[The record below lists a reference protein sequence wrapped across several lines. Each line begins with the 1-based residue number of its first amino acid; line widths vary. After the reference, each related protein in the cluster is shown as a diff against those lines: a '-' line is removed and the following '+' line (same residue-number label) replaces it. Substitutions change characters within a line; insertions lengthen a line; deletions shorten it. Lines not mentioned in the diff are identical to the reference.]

1 MEIVPFIS
9 SHVHRLVLQDA
20 QVSFYD
26 KFTPEYGRA
35 LELAGGGYT
44 ALVDGHPVACAGVIE
59 QWHGRG
65 LAWALLGNDS
75 GPHFVRIVRGMK
87 RALNLAQFRR
97 VEAQVQADFG
107 AGIRM
112 AEMLGFEV
120 ESKMAKFTP
129 EGRDA
134 FMFVR
139 IRP

>member
-9 SHVHRLVLQDA
+9 SHVFGLTLQDA
-20 QVSFYD
+20 QRSFYD
-26 KFTPEYGRA
+26 KFTPEYARA
-35 LELAGGGYT
+35 LELAGGGHT
-44 ALVDGHPVACAGVIE
+44 ALIDGHPVACAGVIE

-75 GPHFVRIVRGMK
+75 GPHFVRIVRGMR

-97 VEAQVQADFG
+97 VEANVDAEFG
-107 AGIRM
+107 AGIRL

-120 ESKMAKFTP
+120 ESKMRKFTP